1 MRCLYKSD
9 ICTSPMF
16 VPVRHLHQ
24 SDVCT
29 SATHCGSKREK
40 TEKSIYSNN
49 MHVLYIKLEV
59 FWVVE
64 SEFGVK
70 ITIAPL

>member
-1 MRCLYKSD
+1 MPL
-9 ICTSPMF
+9 
-16 VPVRHLHQ
+16 
-24 SDVCT
+24 
-29 SATHCGSKREK
+29 HCGSKREK

-70 ITIAPL
+70 ITIAPLWPAFGVAC

>member
-1 MRCLYKSD
+1 MSKHSVQIMQNKSVLY
-9 ICTSPMF
+9 T
-16 VPVRHLHQ
+16 
-24 SDVCT
+24 
-29 SATHCGSKREK
+29 AHCGSKREK